1 MWSVLWYY
9 QMRPNHIKSYQ
20 TAQGIKSNLIKQSNC
35 ISCHSIRYWYNR
47 ILFILMRTN
56 PIEAHSTHAR
66 KWKWILSNLADTHS
80 IWFAG
85 PCMVTQRKTGG
96 WKQSWCQN
104 SVPRGNCIMAYHV
117 PVPPLEFTR
126 AWLALRSSCSV
137 NCSEM
142 AISLYEGVNSPPL
155 LLVPHTPRSN
165 VRVCCHLRR
174 KCDGLT
180 ALEFSSSK
188 SQ

>member
-1 MWSVLWYY
+1 
-9 QMRPNHIKSYQ
+9 
-20 TAQGIKSNLIKQSNC
+20 
-35 ISCHSIRYWYNR
+35 
-47 ILFILMRTN
+47 
-56 PIEAHSTHAR
+56 
-66 KWKWILSNLADTHS
+66 
-80 IWFAG
+80 
-85 PCMVTQRKTGG
+85 MVTQRKTGG

-142 AISLYEGVNSPPL
+142 AISLYEGVNSRPL

-180 ALEFSSSK
+180 ALEFSSSE